1 MEAITGVSAGL
12 LCVLDMI
19 KSYEKDDYGQYP
31 TASMT
36 DLRIVEKRKG

>member
-19 KSYEKDDYGQYP
+19 KSYEKDDHGQYP

>member
-19 KSYEKDDYGQYP
+19 KSYEKDDQGRYP
-31 TASMT
+31 TASIT
-36 DLRIVEKRKG
+36 DLKIVEKRKG